1 MHLISE
7 YFYTLNRPV
16 HTEKSP
22 GARSC
27 VALHPVCAQNKCL
40 ISNADSMIEK
50 TLKMHPKESLLR
62 KTQGIWKSFQNTGNF
77 VCSSY
82 QFLGSKAK
90 MKYIVIFAGQFYNIF
105 SQGLNVFAKSKPHMK
120 QWEIT
125 EICKGKM
132 WLDRDIRPP
141 LSKKSFPVSWVGKKK
156 ASRRSGIFFFP

>member
-1 MHLISE
+1 M
-7 YFYTLNRPV
+7 N
-16 HTEKSP
+16 
-22 GARSC
+22 
-27 VALHPVCAQNKCL
+27 
-40 ISNADSMIEK
+40 
-50 TLKMHPKESLLR
+50 PKESLLR

-82 QFLGSKAK
+82 QFLGSNAK

-132 WLDRDIRPP
+132 WLDRDIITIGKHKEFENNICLRT
-141 LSKKSFPVSWVGKKK
+141 LKVFPVESVIIHRIYQFDLPK
-156 ASRRSGIFFFP
+156 